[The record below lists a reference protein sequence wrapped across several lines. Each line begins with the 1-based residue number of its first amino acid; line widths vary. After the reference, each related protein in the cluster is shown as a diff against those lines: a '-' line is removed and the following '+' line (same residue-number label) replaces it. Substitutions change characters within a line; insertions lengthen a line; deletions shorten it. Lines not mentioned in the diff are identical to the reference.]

1 MFPEGRKGDSPWAL
15 NSPQWPTAEL
25 GDLLAGKVAG
35 RTSPKQITF
44 HINASAGV
52 QFAAL
57 GGKILEN
64 ARKKGLGH
72 EVPTDWFLEELHP

>member
-1 MFPEGRKGDSPWAL
+1 MIEPRKSPE
-15 NSPQWPTAEL
+15 
-25 GDLLAGKVAG
+25 
-35 RTSPKQITF
+35 QITF
-44 HINASAGV
+44 HINSAGV

-64 ARKKGLGH
+64 ARRNGLGH